1 MKQEPTV
8 LFCVG
13 ATKAGTSW
21 FYHHLAHHPDCH
33 LRTIKELHYFDMLET
48 GNFARYQKGL
58 AAQDAAL
65 AALAAKRADKSGLDA
80 RRQDLADWL
89 AVVERQREDIPAYL
103 AYLNDGRDGR
113 AVVADITPAYAL
125 LPEARLRQ
133 MARVATDVRFV
144 YLLRDP
150 VARLWSQAR
159 MVALRAVTNAAD
171 FPAKA
176 IEQMSKILDGIANGK
191 KDREDYVGALTRLA
205 AAVPS
210 QRLMVMFQDEM
221 MTPPGLARLSGFLG
235 ISARPANFA
244 RRVLEGAPLALAADL
259 RERARA
265 VLRPQYDFVAR
276 QFPNLPESWHQNM
289 CEVEG

>member
-1 MKQEPTV
+1 MTQEPTV

-21 FYHHLAHHPDCH
+21 FYHHLAQHPDCH

-48 GNFARYQKGL
+48 GKFARYQKML
-58 AAQDAAL
+58 AAQDAGL
-65 AALAAKRADKSGLDA
+65 AAMAAKRGHKADLDV
-80 RRQDLADWL
+80 RHQDLADWL
-89 AVVERQREDIPAYL
+89 AVVDRQREDIPAYL
-103 AYLNDGRDGR
+103 TYLTDGSMGR

-125 LPEARLRQ
+125 LPEVRLRQ
-133 MARVATDVRFV
+133 MASIAADVRFV

-159 MVALRAVTNAAD
+159 MLAMRAVTNATD

-176 IEQMSKILDGIANGK
+176 IAQMSQILDGIAAGK
-191 KDREDYVGALTRLA
+191 KDREDYVGALTRLS
-205 AAVPS
+205 AAVPP

-235 ISARPANFA
+235 IASRPANFA

-259 RERARA
+259 HERARA

-289 CEVEG
+289 CEVHG

>member
-1 MKQEPTV
+1 MTQEPTV

-21 FYHHLAHHPDCH
+21 FYHHLAQHPDCH

-48 GNFARYQKGL
+48 GKFARYQKML
-58 AAQDAAL
+58 AAQDAGL
-65 AALAAKRADKSGLDA
+65 AAMAAKRGHKADLDV
-80 RRQDLADWL
+80 RHQDLADWL
-89 AVVERQREDIPAYL
+89 AVVDRQREDIPAYL
-103 AYLNDGRDGR
+103 AYLNAGRMGR

-125 LPEARLRQ
+125 LPETRLRR
-133 MARVATDVRFV
+133 MASIASDVRFV

-159 MVALRAVTNAAD
+159 MLALRAVTDAAD

-176 IEQMSKILDGIANGK
+176 IEQMSKILDDIANGK
-191 KDREDYVGALTRLA
+191 KDREDYVGALTRLS
-205 AAVPS
+205 AAVPP
-210 QRLMVMFQDEM
+210 QKLMVMFQDEM

-235 ISARPANFA
+235 ISTRPANFA

-259 RERARA
+259 HERARA

-289 CEVEG
+289 CEVHG